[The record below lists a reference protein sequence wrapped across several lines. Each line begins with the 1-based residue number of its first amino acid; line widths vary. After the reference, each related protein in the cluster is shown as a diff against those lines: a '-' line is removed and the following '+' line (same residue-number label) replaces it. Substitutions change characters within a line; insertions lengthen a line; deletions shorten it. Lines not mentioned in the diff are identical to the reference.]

1 MVRQKFSIE
10 KISNFVDHF
19 YKLKEIERT
28 GWKTKLHLKNSESV
42 AEHTLS
48 MIVLVMIFAEYN
60 NYSLFRTIKMI
71 KMTLIHDLGESI
83 IGDYMPD
90 TIENEKK
97 KQFEN
102 AAIQHILLKIPWTSI
117 KRKYVKIWDEFND
130 NKTETSKLIHF
141 FDKLEMVIQAKY
153 YLKNNKNINK
163 NDVLPFFDSALK
175 YVKENYKVKNNKKLP
190 EVDKKQD
197 IDEIEQILL
206 YLDR

>member
-10 KISNFVDHF
+10 KISNFMDHF

-60 NYSLFRTIKMI
+60 NYTLSKTIKMI

-83 IGDYMPD
+83 IGDYMPE

-97 KQFEN
+97 KQLEN
-102 AAIQHILLKIPWTSI
+102 AAIHKILLKIPWMHI
-117 KRKYVKIWDEFND
+117 KRKYFKIWNEFND
-130 NKTETSKLIHF
+130 NKTDSSKLIHF
-141 FDKLEMVIQAKY
+141 FDKLEMAIQAKY

-163 NDVLPFFDSALK
+163 NDVNPFFDSALR
-175 YVKENYKVKNNKKLP
+175 YIKENYKIKNNKKLL
-190 EVDKKQD
+190 EDDKKQYL
-197 IDEIEQILL
+197 DEIEQILL
-206 YLDR
+206 YLNR

>member
-1 MVRQKFSIE
+1 MNRQKFNIE
-10 KISNFVDHF
+10 KLLNFLDHF

-60 NYSLFRTIKMI
+60 NYTLSRTIKMI
-71 KMTLIHDLGESI
+71 KMTLIHDLGESVV
-83 IGDYMPD
+83 GDYIPE
-90 TIENEKK
+90 TIGKEKK
-97 KQFEN
+97 RKLEN
-102 AAIQHILLKIPWTSI
+102 VAMQNILLKIPWTPI
-117 KRKYVKIWDEFND
+117 KRKYIKIWNEFDD

-163 NDVLPFFDSALK
+163 NDVIPFFDSALR
-175 YVKENYKVKNNKKLP
+175 YIKENYKVKSNKKIL
-190 EVDKKQD
+190 EVDKKKD

-206 YLDR
+206 YLNR

>member
-1 MVRQKFSIE
+1 MIRQKFSIE
-10 KISNFVDHF
+10 KILNFVDHF

-60 NYSLFRTIKMI
+60 NYTLSRTIKMI

-83 IGDYMPD
+83 IGDYTPE

-97 KQFEN
+97 KKLEN
-102 AAIQHILLKIPWTSI
+102 VAMQNILLKIPWTPI
-117 KRKYVKIWDEFND
+117 KRKYIKVWNEFNN

-141 FDKLEMVIQAKY
+141 FDKIEMVIQAQY

-163 NDVLPFFDSALK
+163 NDVIPFFDSALR
-175 YVKENYKVKNNKKLP
+175 YINENYKVKSNRKLH
-190 EVDKKQD
+190 EVDKIKD

-206 YLDR
+206 YLNK